1 MAVDPRRR
9 AVRGGSRRGSE
20 RGTQV
25 RRGTPHPAPAVRRDD
40 GLARLP
46 QGGRVKEGRQVNG
59 RPDPWDAW
67 MTWVAEH
74 PRTILYLVIVTTLN
88 LIVNLIEVLT

>member
-1 MAVDPRRR
+1 MN
-9 AVRGGSRRGSE
+9 
-20 RGTQV
+20 
-25 RRGTPHPAPAVRRDD
+25 AP
-40 GLARLP
+40 
-46 QGGRVKEGRQVNG
+46 
-59 RPDPWDAW
+59 PDPWEAW